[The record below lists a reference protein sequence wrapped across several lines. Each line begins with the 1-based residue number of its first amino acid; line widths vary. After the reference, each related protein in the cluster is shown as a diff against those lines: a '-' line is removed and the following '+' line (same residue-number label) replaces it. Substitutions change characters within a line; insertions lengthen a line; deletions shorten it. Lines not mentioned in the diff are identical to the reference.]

1 MTPTQLDHIFPYVC
15 FAYGATMTI
24 ALNVPALARIA
35 DEHLAPE
42 LATQWRAHRGFAL
55 LSMCVGA
62 AWILQNLWLK

>member
-1 MTPTQLDHIFPYVC
+1 
-15 FAYGATMTI
+15 MTI